1 MYKIKDLTNQ
11 NLNKDLIGKFVDFV
25 VKKLQINEPF
35 SVYFVDDKENG
46 EKELGK
52 TAMYNPETKSV
63 YIYATNRHPKDM
75 MRSCA
80 HELMHHKQNIAGE
93 LGEITPDEAERQAN
107 EAGYILRQFE
117 DDMKKK
123 FLLEE
128 GVKIVLREG
137 PVSASTRT
145 ASRAGPGDQRVAYNA
160 ARQYAIQVPAPPDW
174 VLNKCDKMKRP
185 GDAERCRWNT
195 TKAWPT
201 LPAHKRMRALGF
213 PLGNRSGGT
222 RGSYGYYSKCLDHQR
237 KNKRDG
243 RCYPKGFD
251 TNKSFLTPVSQWT
264 LMDIVNARKDLYRNI
279 NGKIYNVF
287 DVENRRS
294 VFREVRNKAI
304 RTLILDK
311 NLFPKIYTSLFR
323 FRQAQKPAKDY
334 MKKYNKKLNDPESIC
349 TMYEFKKYFGQKLS
363 KADKAYAERNCKDA
377 LGARTPSSRISPRG
391 GWNRGWRPT
400 APEGG
405 FKLKEQTKEQYV
417 DQGPPMPRETV
428 PSKMVPA
435 PWMVPGPDT
444 LYDKKGRPVTFVPEK
459 ASKFQIYGQAVLDA
473 SYMIYKLNKDGE
485 LRIGVKSGGQPLT
498 IPKPLINDFL
508 KFAINPANQETVKDV
523 VAKANG
529 IYGVVPLTRK
539 SDRAIDDEDKRRRD
553 NVHMTLAILG
563 AVPLPWMWTF
573 DALLAGVFF
582 EEWWKNNQGKNV
594 FDARYLSDPAFQNM
608 LLTAGFAIG
617 FTKWATDAKK
627 ANRWLRTIVDS
638 ERKMYMGAELITGA
652 QGYNK
657 VLARASSAAERAKK
671 AAGIVDGV
679 IDDTANLV
687 GSKAHDM
694 GWYYKKLLGDLE
706 KAQAKI
712 VGSAREK
719 KAIVDKYIQIRIE
732 VKRRLNQNVKVS
744 EIMTDI
750 RRAEVHTLAPPGYRS
765 STGAWVARTEQGV
778 VDALREELKV
788 LNRNF
793 VEQNIDILRK
803 GGAYGIKHTDD
814 VAKISEKL
822 ADDVIA
828 QLKQDKGLYRRVI
841 RRSEGVTTHAAIEVE
856 DRIVSELAGG
866 NPEVLKVL
874 REGLDPKNTT
884 SAKDIAETMF
894 KVSGWSDEA
903 VALEKTKG
911 FVFGRT
917 KGSLQNKAM
926 KDFVEE
932 QAKHLDV
939 YFGDRARLAIKAG
952 AGPSRLRRVKAIWG
966 RAASEEFFF
975 GTAVTRRAVEMYLTG
990 NRGAMAASGKVGQA
1004 VGTLVARLFKG
1015 KDALPG
1021 PMIAGFTKWVIRF
1034 VIFKVHWPIVAY
1046 LRYYRPYCGWT
1057 LEEFTEHV
1065 ATEALTFTGILNPIN
1080 INWAEVTV
1088 DPIFKALEKTKETRC
1103 KRGSEFKNSLDLQ
1116 GMAEWEK
1123 DRQRTII
1130 EMNAWRVK
1138 AQNWV
1143 ISNPE
1148 VIRLQNELQKEME
1161 AGAKKLLALKKQAEI
1176 AYEKCKKDPKAKN
1189 CEKVR
1194 NDILKGLTQKTKE
1207 IKEAAEKKTGDL
1219 AEKITNNVS
1228 DEPELKR
1235 QFEDAKNK
1243 GIDALDAGSKIAKEA
1258 LIRAEKSELGK
1269 KAASEVEELKKAAK
1283 ALGLPVDPNIPPGGG
1298 PEVIFKSQDESKN
1311 LSLGDVL
1318 KEYKEKELNDKFKK
1332 LVKGMTE

>member
-1 MYKIKDLTNQ
+1 
-11 NLNKDLIGKFVDFV
+11 
-25 VKKLQINEPF
+25 
-35 SVYFVDDKENG
+35 
-46 EKELGK
+46 
-52 TAMYNPETKSV
+52 
-63 YIYATNRHPKDM
+63 
-75 MRSCA
+75 
-80 HELMHHKQNIAGE
+80 
-93 LGEITPDEAERQAN
+93 
-107 EAGYILRQFE
+107 
-117 DDMKKK
+117 
-123 FLLEE
+123 
-128 GVKIVLREG
+128 
-137 PVSASTRT
+137 
-145 ASRAGPGDQRVAYNA
+145 
-160 ARQYAIQVPAPPDW
+160 
-174 VLNKCDKMKRP
+174 
-185 GDAERCRWNT
+185 
-195 TKAWPT
+195 
-201 LPAHKRMRALGF
+201 
-213 PLGNRSGGT
+213 
-222 RGSYGYYSKCLDHQR
+222 
-237 KNKRDG
+237 
-243 RCYPKGFD
+243 
-251 TNKSFLTPVSQWT
+251 
-264 LMDIVNARKDLYRNI
+264 
-279 NGKIYNVF
+279 
-287 DVENRRS
+287 
-294 VFREVRNKAI
+294 
-304 RTLILDK
+304 
-311 NLFPKIYTSLFR
+311 
-323 FRQAQKPAKDY
+323 
-334 MKKYNKKLNDPESIC
+334 
-349 TMYEFKKYFGQKLS
+349 
-363 KADKAYAERNCKDA
+363 
-377 LGARTPSSRISPRG
+377 
-391 GWNRGWRPT
+391 
-400 APEGG
+400 
-405 FKLKEQTKEQYV
+405 
-417 DQGPPMPRETV
+417 
-428 PSKMVPA
+428 
-435 PWMVPGPDT
+435 
-444 LYDKKGRPVTFVPEK
+444 
-459 ASKFQIYGQAVLDA
+459 
-473 SYMIYKLNKDGE
+473 
-485 LRIGVKSGGQPLT
+485 
-498 IPKPLINDFL
+498 
-508 KFAINPANQETVKDV
+508 
-523 VAKANG
+523 
-529 IYGVVPLTRK
+529 
-539 SDRAIDDEDKRRRD
+539 
-553 NVHMTLAILG
+553 
-563 AVPLPWMWTF
+563 
-573 DALLAGVFF
+573 
-582 EEWWKNNQGKNV
+582 
-594 FDARYLSDPAFQNM
+594 
-608 LLTAGFAIG
+608 
-617 FTKWATDAKK
+617 
-627 ANRWLRTIVDS
+627 
-638 ERKMYMGAELITGA
+638 
-652 QGYNK
+652 
-657 VLARASSAAERAKK
+657 LARASSAAERAKK

-894 KVSGWSDEA
+894 KASGWSDEA

-990 NRGAMAASGKVGQA
+990 NRGAQAAATLAGKVSAKIVKSFANALDKVLTSAGRA
-1004 VGTLVARLFKG
+1004 AIAPRWPARL
-1015 KDALPG
+1015 
-1021 PMIAGFTKWVIRF
+1021 AGFTTKWLIKLT
-1034 VIFKVHWPIVAY
+1034 IFKVHWPIIAY

-1057 LEEFTEHV
+1057 LEEYIEHAGV
-1065 ATEALTFTGILNPIN
+1065 EALTLTGFLNPAN
-1080 INWAEVTV
+1080 VDVFAGTVV
-1088 DPIFKALEKTKETRC
+1088 DPIYKALENTKKTKCNRAS
-1103 KRGSEFKNSLDLQ
+1103 KFKNSLDSQSKL
-1116 GMAEWEK
+1116 EWERDIK
-1123 DRQRTII
+1123 KTLV
-1130 EMNAWRVK
+1130 EMEQWRIK
-1138 AQNWV
+1138 SYNQLM
-1143 ISNPE
+1143 SDPE

-1176 AYEKCKKDPKAKN
+1176 AYKKCKRDPKAKN

-1207 IKEAAEKKTGDL
+1207 IKEVVKEKTNDL

-1228 DEPELKR
+1228 DENKQR
-1235 QFEDAKNK
+1235 FKDAKDEGVK
-1243 GIDALDAGSKIAKEA
+1243 ALNRGSKIAA
-1258 LIRAEKSELGK
+1258 AAVDRAGKSELGK

-1332 LVKGMTE
+1332 LIKGMTE